1 MTNKTN
7 TACRQILET
16 KDVLESQVL
25 STVLSN
31 TAVNPLSLDE
41 KKALSLLI
49 KSDFAKQFNSLV
61 DRVQKALS

>member
-49 KSDFAKQFNSLV
+49 KSDFAKQFNSLI